1 MKNSNCPIVKPT
13 RNNLSKYSIFNSN
26 SKNSKNNLNSTNKN
40 RARTTKQSPLS
51 LHNNNNKNMFDSNNS
66 NNTPK
71 LIINLNSKNLE
82 KEKKNDEKN
91 KNKVNNQN
99 KKTRQKL
106 NHNEIKGNYFSS
118 PSSTQHSIS
127 KNKDNKKNKNKIKS
141 INLKKFSNNN
151 ENYSLLS
158 SSKNSQL
165 GTKYINNVMKKI
177 NLHTYKTTYST
188 VKHSKKNSLEKK
200 NVNKNKLSKETLNSN
215 SKGKKTSKIK
225 NIIIHNN
232 NSSNFKSLLTKYSIN
247 SNLTTQSN
255 PKNTNTNTQKK
266 KNNNNS
272 KLSKSYAYNKL
283 TLDTNSNKNN
293 SKIINKNNTEVI
305 NGKSITYKNIINNCY
320 YGNINLNI
328 VYNLF
333 PMTLTNISSKNKI
346 KKISSKT
353 KEINLSKSKSNSEEK
368 NNNNNNIK
376 KSIIKNKKNLT
387 NANTKIINKLNQTN
401 SNKYIHSIS
410 TTKNKNILSLKNSSN
425 SFLTK
430 SESKKTKIS
439 LNKYKNTKET
449 NLSTSSLLS
458 LKDFNYYKSESK
470 KLQEYIKNYYQKNKE
485 YPKTNLNFYKIGRRI
500 GHGAF
505 GKVNLALHIL
515 SGHIVAIKSFNKL
528 KKKFPKNRILYE
540 VNLMKKLRGHKNI
553 INILETIETEKYY
566 LIIMENIS
574 GGNLLNIINKMTK
587 LPENYSKYIFKQLI
601 ESIIYI
607 QSQNIIHRDI
617 KPDNILIDLNN
628 IIKICDFGVGKE
640 IKSNEYVKD
649 TCGTP
654 AFIAPEI
661 LLNNNYNPFKTDVWS
676 SGVVLYTMLSGVV
689 PFRGNNDYELHKNIL
704 SGKFPKLNFISN
716 SCEDL
721 LNKLLEVN
729 PEKRI
734 NLNNILSHKWF
745 SDGING
751 EICLFTNAEKV
762 IYRKLYFDYRKER
775 KEDLCEN
782 FTYKNL
788 ESDLEDE
795 NKNINTTS
803 FIITPYNTMING
815 YHDEDIYFED
825 LKIEDNIMRFF
836 PKVNQLN
843 INYEIKNNEDVDQGF
858 IINKKI
864 RKGNNK
870 IMISFNEEFNEE
882 NNNNNNMKNNNDFN
896 DNNFDNDNE
905 KSPIKVL
912 DNNSLEEKDKKY
924 LINDFNPVKKN
935 TLKIEEY
942 ALQYVENFGY
952 KRDYIIKSLGKNELN
967 HATATY
973 FLRITLQNE

>member
-1 MKNSNCPIVKPT
+1 
-13 RNNLSKYSIFNSN
+13 
-26 SKNSKNNLNSTNKN
+26 
-40 RARTTKQSPLS
+40 
-51 LHNNNNKNMFDSNNS
+51 
-66 NNTPK
+66 
-71 LIINLNSKNLE
+71 
-82 KEKKNDEKN
+82 
-91 KNKVNNQN
+91 
-99 KKTRQKL
+99 
-106 NHNEIKGNYFSS
+106 
-118 PSSTQHSIS
+118 
-127 KNKDNKKNKNKIKS
+127 
-141 INLKKFSNNN
+141 
-151 ENYSLLS
+151 
-158 SSKNSQL
+158 
-165 GTKYINNVMKKI
+165 MKKI

-200 NVNKNKLSKETLNSN
+200 NMNKNKLSKETLNSN

-255 PKNTNTNTQKK
+255 PNNTNTNTQKK

-333 PMTLTNISSKNKI
+333 PMTLTNNSGKNKI
-346 KKISSKT
+346 KKSSSKR
-353 KEINLSKSKSNSEEK
+353 KEMNLSKMKSNSEEK
-368 NNNNNNIK
+368 NNNNNKTKN
-376 KSIIKNKKNLT
+376 SIINNKKGLT
-387 NANTKIINKLNQTN
+387 NVNTKIINQLNQTN
-401 SNKYIHSIS
+401 SNKYIYSMS
-410 TTKNKNILSLKNSSN
+410 TTKNQNILSLKNSSN

-439 LNKYKNTKET
+439 LNKYKNTKEI
-449 NLSTSSLLS
+449 NLSTTSLSS
-458 LKDFNYYKSESK
+458 LKDFNYYKNESK
-470 KLQEYIKNYYQKNKE
+470 KLKDYINNYAQKKNFKE
-485 YPKTNLNFYKIGRRI
+485 YPKTTLNFYKIGRRI

-515 SGHIVAIKSFNKL
+515 SGHIVAIKSFNKS
-528 KKKFPKNRILYE
+528 KKKFPRNRILYE

-553 INILETIETEKYY
+553 INILETIETENYFS
-566 LIIMENIS
+566 IIMENIP

-587 LPENYSKYIFKQLI
+587 LPENYAKYIFKQLI
-601 ESIIYI
+601 EGIIYI

-628 IIKICDFGVGKE
+628 TIKLCDFGVGKE
-640 IKSNEYVKD
+640 IKSNEYIKD

-661 LLNNNYNPFKTDVWS
+661 LLNNIYNPFKTDIWS

-704 SGKFPKLNFISN
+704 CGKFPKLNFISN
-716 SCEDL
+716 QCEDL
-721 LNKLLEVN
+721 LFKLLEVN

-734 NLNNILSHKWF
+734 NLNEILNHNWF
-745 SDGING
+745 CDGING

-775 KEDLCEN
+775 IGDLCEN

-815 YHDEDIYFED
+815 YHDEDIYFDD
-825 LKIEDNIMRFF
+825 LKIENNIMRFV
-836 PKVNQLN
+836 PKVNELN

-858 IINKKI
+858 IINKKM

-870 IMISFNEEFNEE
+870 IMISFNEEFNDE
-882 NNNNNNMKNNNDFN
+882 NNNKKKNNDLNDN
-896 DNNFDNDNE
+896 NNFDNE
-905 KSPIKVL
+905 KNYIKNIE
-912 DNNSLEEKDKKY
+912 NNILEEDKNYKKN
-924 LINDFNPVKKN
+924 LINDFVPVKKN
-935 TLKIEEY
+935 NLKIEEY
-942 ALQYVENFGY
+942 ALKNVENF
-952 KRDYIIKSLGKNELN
+952 D
-967 HATATY
+967 
-973 FLRITLQNE
+973 